1 MDACRDVALSSH
13 DGACCIKRQLSLPLE
28 RMSAPNAHQSRSA
41 LAVLNVFAAA
51 AHIVSASLGLVL
63 TQHGDPKVSAVASLV
78 EFQTATQGSVFRP
91 TPQVIFTTSTLK
103 PYVAVE
109 FITAGFHIIYLTAL
123 LWRPFD
129 ALLRRYVAD
138 TPSANPLRWVEYGI
152 TATIMGAFGSLNV
165 GITSFYYFL
174 KLVSS
179 GVCLQLCG
187 YIIELLDNDSARD
200 RRLFKLVWMLG
211 TLLNIFT
218 VAIMLYQIFAS
229 KTHQTVFY
237 YNVVPFSIWFQT
249 FGVVAQLAFKKWRQF
264 ADPFF
269 TERWYIMLSLST
281 KLAVFWL
288 SFSTYRQ
295 IAEENGFAERTGGV
309 NWTAVR
315 FVASYV
321 PLSLVFGAAVW
332 DAVSWSRRAR
342 KAPLRNA
349 VAGVHSG
356 HVRKKRATIYV
367 L

>member
-1 MDACRDVALSSH
+1 MSRRDAPEAY
-13 DGACCIKRQLSLPLE
+13 
-28 RMSAPNAHQSRSA
+28 QSRSGLLTLNAFAVIAHA
-41 LAVLNVFAAA
+41 LSGA
-51 AHIVSASLGLVL
+51 LGLAL
-63 TQHGDPKVSAVASLV
+63 TQNGDPKVSTVASLV
-78 EFQTATQGSVFRP
+78 EFQTASQGGVFRP

-109 FITAGFHIIYLTAL
+109 FITAGFHVIYLCAL
-123 LWRPFD
+123 VWPSTD

-138 TPSANPLRWVEYGI
+138 TPSANPLRWVEYSI

-187 YIIELLDNDSARD
+187 YIIELLDHENKRD
-200 RRLFKLVWMLG
+200 RRLFKLVWTLG

-218 VAIMLYQIFAS
+218 VGIMLYQIFAS

-249 FGVVAQLAFKKWRQF
+249 FGVVAQLSFKKWRQF
-264 ADPFF
+264 SDPLFA
-269 TERWYIMLSLST
+269 ERWYMILSLST

-295 IAEENGFAERTGGV
+295 IAEDNGFASRTRGV

-315 FVASYV
+315 FSASYV
-321 PLSLVFGAAVW
+321 PLALVAGAAVW
-332 DAVSWSRRAR
+332 DAVTWSRRGR
-342 KAPLRNA
+342 E
-349 VAGVHSG
+349 
-356 HVRKKRATIYV
+356 V
-367 L
+367 LPEGTSRRFRREQTKSIKL

>member
-1 MDACRDVALSSH
+1 MSTP
-13 DGACCIKRQLSLPLE
+13 GAY
-28 RMSAPNAHQSRSA
+28 QSRGA
-41 LAVLNVFAAA
+41 LIFLNAFAAA
-51 AHIVSASLGLVL
+51 AHVVSGSLGLAL
-63 TQHGDPKVSAVASLV
+63 TQRGDPKVSTVASLV

-109 FITAGFHIIYLTAL
+109 FITAGFHLIYFSAL

-138 TPSANPLRWVEYGI
+138 TPSANPMRWVEYGI

-187 YIIELLDNDSARD
+187 YIIELLDNENARD
-200 RRLFKLVWMLG
+200 RRLFKLVWTLG

-237 YNVVPFSIWFQT
+237 YNVVPFSLWFQT
-249 FGVVAQLAFKKWRQF
+249 FGVVAQLAFNKWRQF
-264 ADPFF
+264 ADPLFA
-269 TERWYIMLSLST
+269 ERWYIMLSLST

-295 IAEENGFAERTGGV
+295 IAENNGFAAHTTSV

-315 FVASYV
+315 FVASYL
-321 PLSLVFGAAVW
+321 PLSIVFVAAVI
-332 DAVSWSRRAR
+332 DAFSWSRRTR
-342 KAPLRNA
+342 KTAFKAAVPGSRCGYTRRNRTTMYA
-349 VAGVHSG
+349 
-356 HVRKKRATIYV
+356 